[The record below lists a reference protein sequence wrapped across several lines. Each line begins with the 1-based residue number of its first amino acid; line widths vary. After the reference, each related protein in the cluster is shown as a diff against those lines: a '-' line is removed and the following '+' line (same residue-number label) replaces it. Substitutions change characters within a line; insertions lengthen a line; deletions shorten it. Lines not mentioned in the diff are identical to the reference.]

1 MRTCITKEVEV
12 DIYLDVDDVIE
23 YIQDCDD
30 NDFERIVEVVKEM
43 AVDKS
48 KINDA
53 IVLPTHNA
61 IAELQSR
68 QLKEHIQYK
77 GVDWI
82 LLAIEAYKEV
92 QP

>member
-12 DIYLDVDDVIE
+12 DIYLDVENVIE
-23 YIQDCDD
+23 YIEDCDD

-48 KINDA
+48 KIDDA

-68 QLKEHIQYK
+68 QLKEYIQYK

-82 LLAIEAYKEV
+82 LSAIEAYKEV
-92 QP
+92 QL